1 MTQHRELTQDTG
13 RLSSRCERAGERSDS
28 AGALREA
35 HVPGREPGHTIALT
49 TVEHIGRLGS
59 LEVTQDREQEHV
71 GPRDAVADNVLA
83 VDHVRLCVQILDSL
97 LEQDERV
104 NNRSD
109 AVVKGHLDVAVASTV
124 VAEREE
130 GQQVVVANGLLQAFN
145 HNSGKLEDLNTLK
158 HDRGVRRIRH
168 RRKLRDESL
177 VRRDAAS
184 RDKELVNVVND
195 RERLEQGDA
204 VAALR
209 INRVGALVR
218 ILRT

>member
-1 MTQHRELTQDTG
+1 M
-13 RLSSRCERAGERSDS
+13 
-28 AGALREA
+28 
-35 HVPGREPGHTIALT
+35 
-49 TVEHIGRLGS
+49 EHIDRLGG

-71 GPRDAVADNVLA
+71 SPRDAVTDNVLA
-83 VDHVRLCVQILDSL
+83 VDHVRLCVQVLDSL
-97 LEQDERV
+97 LEQNERV

-109 AVVKGHLDVAVASTV
+109 AVVKSHLDVAVASTI
-124 VAEREE
+124 VAERKE

-168 RRKLRDESL
+168 RGKLGNESL

-184 RDKELVNVVND
+184 RDKELVDVVDD
-195 RERLEQGDA
+195 RERLEQGYV

-218 ILRT
+218 TVRT